1 MRKRIRRKQIRRK
14 QIRRKR
20 VWLEML
26 AFTAIMAGICYLFRL
41 NRISGVIVWGIG
53 IVLMP
58 VFDFSL
64 QRSEKAKTEYYEMTA
79 YMEQILCSYK
89 RLGNIR
95 LALEDCITLFTKDSE
110 MGKALRQ
117 ALHTLKTGEGVEG
130 KEIVKG
136 ALTCI
141 DKRYSSRRML
151 LLHEFLCSV
160 EKMGG
165 DTAEAL
171 DILLSDLQMWKRRT
185 AVYQK
190 RKQFIR
196 AESSLAILLAGAM
209 CYISRLLIP
218 YDFLPDLTTSLFY
231 QISTAFVLSCLIC
244 MEILILYKLTG
255 SWLDVREAKAEKLCR
270 REIEKE
276 FPYWLLSVTL
286 YLQHDSVFHAVKRS
300 EGQTQGVFRD
310 EVHRFLERIYEEP
323 SSLLP
328 YTEFFCQLRLP
339 EIQTGMKILY
349 SVNANGYQET
359 RKQVRFLV
367 EQNNMVMDKCECN
380 RFENRLAGLGLLK
393 QVPMLIACI
402 KVVADMVAFMMMT
415 MGNYLQMLG

>member
-1 MRKRIRRKQIRRK
+1 MREKIRKKRIC
-14 QIRRKR
+14 
-20 VWLEML
+20 LEIIG
-26 AFTAIMAGICYLFRL
+26 FTIITAGIYYLFQM
-41 NRISGVIVWGIG
+41 NRTGIAVVWGTG
-53 IVLMP
+53 AVLMP

-64 QRSEKAKTEYYEMTA
+64 RRSERARTEYYEMTA
-79 YMEQILCSYK
+79 YMEQMLCSYK
-89 RLGNIR
+89 RLGNVR
-95 LALEDCITLFTKDSE
+95 LALEDCITLFTEDSR

-130 KEIVKG
+130 KEIVRG
-136 ALTCI
+136 AFRYI
-141 DKRYSSRRML
+141 DKQYSSRRMS

-160 EKMGG
+160 EKVGG

-171 DILLSDLQMWKRRT
+171 DILLSDLQMWRRRT
-185 AVYQK
+185 TIYQK

-196 AESSLAILLAGAM
+196 AESSLAIILAGAM

-218 YDFLPDLTTSLFY
+218 YDFLPNLTASLFY
-231 QISTAFVLSCLIC
+231 QISTAFVLSGLIC
-244 MEILILYKLTG
+244 VGIIIFYKLTG
-255 SWLDVREAKAEKLCR
+255 SWLDVREVKTGKLCR
-270 REIEKE
+270 KEVEKE
-276 FPYWLLSVTL
+276 FPYWLLAVTL

-300 EGQTQGVFRD
+300 LEQTQGMFRA
-310 EVHRFLERIYEEP
+310 EVQHFLGRMYEEP

-328 YTEFFCQLRLP
+328 YTEFFNRFHLP

-349 SVNANGYQET
+349 SVNTNGYQET

-380 RFENRLAGLGLLK
+380 RFENQLAGMGLLK
-393 QVPMLIACI
+393 QIPMLLACV
-402 KVVADMVAFMMMT
+402 KVVFDMVTFMMMT